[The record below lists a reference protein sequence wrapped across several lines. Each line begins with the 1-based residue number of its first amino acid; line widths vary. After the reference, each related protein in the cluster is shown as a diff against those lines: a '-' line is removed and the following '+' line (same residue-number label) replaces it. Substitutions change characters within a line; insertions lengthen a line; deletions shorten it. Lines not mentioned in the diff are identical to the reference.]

1 MDVQM
6 PQMNGFQATA
16 AIREKEKTTGEH
28 VPIIAMT
35 GYAMKDDRQRCLDAG
50 MDAYIC
56 KPIRSQEL
64 YDIVETSTGSNK
76 NLKIDLAPL
85 LLDNE

>member
-1 MDVQM
+1 
-6 PQMNGFQATA
+6 
-16 AIREKEKTTGEH
+16 
-28 VPIIAMT
+28 
-35 GYAMKDDRQRCLDAG
+35 

-64 YDIVETSTGSNK
+64 FEILESFTPETIDDG
-76 NLKIDLAPL
+76 IDLAPL